1 MNSPLGPYEEGALS
15 AGSPADLRDLVRRA
29 KSGDIAAFEQIY
41 HAYGRKILNYIYHMT
56 GSREESED
64 LTQETFVTVFQKL
77 NTLRDDSRF
86 EPWLFTIARNY
97 IFQRYRSRPAPLFS
111 LDTPRNEDE
120 RAEIQRVAGQGKS
133 PEEETLSDE
142 LQQVISRAIASLAPK
157 YREVFVL
164 AAVRGMS
171 YQDIAELTGR
181 TMASVKTD
189 IHRARLVVRD
199 RVKRYLR
206 EGRDELPS
214 VSEKP

>member
-1 MNSPLGPYEEGALS
+1 MNAPLGPDEGYALS
-15 AGSPADLRDLVRRA
+15 VGSRADLRDLVQRA
-29 KSGDIAAFEQIY
+29 KEGDISAFEQIY
-41 HAYGRKILNYIYHMT
+41 HVYGRKILNYIYHMT

-77 NTLRDDSRF
+77 NTLRDDTRF
-86 EPWLFTIARNY
+86 EPWLYTIARNY
-97 IFQRYRSRPAPLFS
+97 IFQRYRSRSAPLVS

-120 RAEIQRVAGQGKS
+120 RAEIQRVAAQAKS
-133 PEEETLSDE
+133 PEDETLSDE
-142 LQQVISRAIASLAPK
+142 LQEVISRAIASLTPK
-157 YREVFVL
+157 YREVFIL
-164 AAVRGMS
+164 AAMRGMS

-181 TMASVKTD
+181 SMASVKTD

-214 VSEKP
+214 VSGKP